1 MLRCKYLVIGRGIMG
16 SAAAMHL
23 ASGSDGVL
31 MLGPTEAMADVD
43 ENVPEA
49 SHYDVGRVTRIA
61 DPDPFWSGMASR
73 SIGRYRALEEAT
85 RFQFFN
91 EAGFMWADANH
102 ERADET
108 LDMTVRSGGTIDELS
123 VDEIERRFPYFN
135 LEPEVRVMFQA
146 GEGGT
151 INPRGYVLAMTNRAV
166 QLGAEVIDGYCEK
179 IEVVAGGVRVTAADG
194 TEIYAERIML
204 ATGAYAAFDG
214 LLPVNVPL
222 KTNKHTLVLIEM
234 PESLVTGEF
243 AGMPSLMSQPFTDR
257 IPTFTLP
264 PLKYPDGKFYL
275 KIGIE
280 GSRPEASDLAEMNA
294 WFRSGDDPDLNANLI
309 QELLTLMPTL
319 DVSKWKW
326 LACVTTDTPDRR
338 PVVDLIEDGK
348 ICLQIG
354 GNGYSAKSGDA
365 LGELGASLLLGKDWP
380 GPIPQEELAYDRF
393 VR

>member
-1 MLRCKYLVIGRGIMG
+1 MRRCKYLVIGRGIMG

-23 ASGSDGVL
+23 ASASDGVV
-31 MLGPTEAMADVD
+31 MLGPTEAMAYEDD
-43 ENVPEA
+43 NVPEA

-73 SIGRYRALEEAT
+73 SIGRYRALEEVT
-85 RFQFFN
+85 GIQFFN

-108 LDMTVRSGGTIDELS
+108 LDMTVRAGGAMGELS
-123 VDEIERRFPYFN
+123 DDDIKQQFPYFN
-135 LEPEVRVMFQA
+135 LEPEVRVMFQE

-151 INPRGYVLAMTNRAV
+151 INPRGYVGAMTKRAV
-166 QLGAEVIDGYCEK
+166 LLGAEVIDGYCTK
-179 IEVVAGGVRVTAADG
+179 IEVFEDGVQVTTDDG
-194 TEIYAERIML
+194 VEFHAERIML

-214 LLPVNVPL
+214 LLPVKVPL

-234 PESLVTGEF
+234 PESLVSGEF
-243 AGMPSLMSQPFTDR
+243 AGMPSLMSQPYADR

-280 GSRPEASDLAEMNA
+280 GPRPEASDLAEMNA
-294 WFRSGDDPDLNANLI
+294 WFRSGDDPDLNKGLI
-309 QELLTLMPTL
+309 EELSTLMPTL

-365 LGELGASLLLGKDWP
+365 LGELGASLLLGNPWP

-393 VR
+393 